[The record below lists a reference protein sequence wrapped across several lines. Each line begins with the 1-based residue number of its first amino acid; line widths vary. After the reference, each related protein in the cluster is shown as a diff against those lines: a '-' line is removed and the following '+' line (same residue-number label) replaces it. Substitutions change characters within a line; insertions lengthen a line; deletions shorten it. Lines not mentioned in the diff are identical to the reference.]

1 MDTQCVIVVL
11 LRNTIRKTPM
21 SSGYGVDDGA
31 GGHDVV
37 MVVVWLFDNTKYYYQ
52 NK

>member
-1 MDTQCVIVVL
+1 M
-11 LRNTIRKTPM
+11 RNCCAASEYHPKNTDV

-37 MVVVWLFDNTKYYYQ
+37 IAVDVAILLIIVLY
-52 NK
+52 

>member
-1 MDTQCVIVVL
+1 M
-11 LRNTIRKTPM
+11 RNCCAASEYHPKNTDV
-21 SSGYGVDDGA
+21 SSGYGVDGGA

-37 MVVVWLFDNTKYYYQ
+37 IVVVWLFDNTKYYYYQ